1 MGGFLDRPCPIER
14 RTERVQTPVRQHSDC
29 NDFGIGHNRLAR
41 VSPTNY
47 PPRRPAAKGKSKQAA
62 HANRSGAVGGARA
75 SDALTRGVRSVYIA
89 SSSLTICRTTV
100 LLNTWK
106 PPIVALLPPTPHE
119 AVKPSFRYG
128 RKADTRAIWA
138 AVRTRKAAEVL
149 HTKRPGFWPGRQGY
163 FV

>member
-1 MGGFLDRPCPIER
+1 MSSRSALSIAPNSSMKLGGLLDRPCPIER
-14 RTERVQTPVRQHSDC
+14 RTERVQVPVRQHSDC

-89 SSSLTICRTTV
+89 SSSLSICRATFF
-100 LLNTWK
+100 LNTWK
-106 PPIVALLPPTPHE
+106 PPVDALLPPRL
-119 AVKPSFRYG
+119 AG
-128 RKADTRAIWA
+128 
-138 AVRTRKAAEVL
+138 VRTRPCQVLEFPPAA
-149 HTKRPGFWPGRQGY
+149 KRNQTSARKRLPRL
-163 FV
+163 